1 VTARGV
7 TARLVTA
14 RRLAAAAL
22 LLGMALRFGSALR
35 DGELRDDEK
44 LRYMPVAE
52 SLRRGEGFALEGRAT
67 AQCMPLWPL
76 ALAVLPRGIK
86 PQLLNALFSSACLPL
101 AWLLARRLAG
111 PRVALLV
118 LAALALD
125 LDHAALAGS
134 LLTEP
139 LFTLLVLLFALA
151 WANGRILRAAAACG
165 LAALVR
171 PEAAL
176 FPFAV
181 ALFGRRARPAG
192 LLLAG
197 VALAIAPWAVRNA
210 RTFGAFVPFTT
221 SGGITLVAGMNPGEM
236 SLPFRKMGQGR
247 GPNWKESLAMAPS
260 RDEVEDDRQL
270 ARQAIDYALSHPAP
284 ALTITAA
291 KAVLLWSPL
300 QRKVTSIVYAAAVL
314 LAWWAM
320 ARGVRFAVPLVAPLL
335 AVMTLVGLLFLAIP
349 RYRAPYHP
357 YLFLLAAAGI
367 AREPQRGKLVETP
380 GRSTS

>member
-1 VTARGV
+1 MTARWL
-7 TARLVTA
+7 TS

-22 LLGMALRFGSALR
+22 LAGMALRFGAALR
-35 DGELRDDEK
+35 DDELRDDEK
-44 LRYMPVAE
+44 LRYVPVAE

-76 ALAVLPRGIK
+76 ALSVMPRGLE
-86 PQLLNALFSSACLPL
+86 PRLLNALFSTACLPL
-101 AWLLARRLAG
+101 AWLLAGRLAG
-111 PRVALLV
+111 TRVALAV

-125 LDHAALAGS
+125 LDHVALAGS

-139 LFTLLVLLFALA
+139 LFTLLVLLFSLA
-151 WANGRILRAAAACG
+151 WVEGRILRAAAVCG

-171 PEAAL
+171 PEAAI
-176 FPFAV
+176 FPIAL
-181 ALFGRRARPAG
+181 ALFTRRWRPAG
-192 LLLAG
+192 LVLAG
-197 VALAIAPWAVRNA
+197 VLLAVTPWAVRNA
-210 RTFGAFVPFTT
+210 RAFGAFVPFTT

-247 GPNWKESLAMAPS
+247 GPNWKESLAMAPV

-270 ARQAIDYALSHPAP
+270 ARQAIDYALSHPGP

-291 KAVLLWSPL
+291 KAVLLWSPM
-300 QRKVTSIVYAAAVL
+300 QRKVTSIVYAAAVI

-320 ARGVRFAVPLVAPLL
+320 ARGVRLALPLVAPLL
-335 AVMTLVGLLFLAIP
+335 TVMTLVGLLFLAIP

-357 YLFLLAAAGI
+357 YLFLLAAAGVV
-367 AREPQRGKLVETP
+367 REPRRPDSVESP
-380 GRSTS
+380 GRSTP